1 MTVRT
6 SLRIG
11 SSEHADAAGV
21 ACQRAIARGPDG
33 TLYAVFPDAV
43 DGMLQLM
50 RSADGGLSW
59 EQAWQ
64 SERLSPVTNASLTVD
79 ERGMADLV
87 LKAEAG
93 YLYYRKGRP
102 HEGGFSWSVRVRIY
116 DVPELDHVNAVAHAE
131 DDLTRVHVVFSK
143 GGEWNA
149 GYYVD
154 FRIDPTLDASEG
166 LGHSDREIWM
176 GTRERIVGPF
186 ADGQGHTTPCVDVD
200 RHTKTLQAAVFG
212 GSQGIFSTEAPY
224 FTGRWKWLAEPVLLD
239 GRSNAV
245 ERSLSAVR
253 LRDRFAVTYGAEP
266 GTLHLRTTAGVDADH
281 SVEVG
286 GGRVIRTSAGV
297 DGAGRVHV
305 LYQTE
310 GDTALWAR
318 VLDPADG
325 SWSDPDRVHPGPV
338 RSFSCEQHGPED
350 DLVGLVC
357 VGEAAPYSID
367 VVTA

>member
-11 SSEHADAAGV
+11 TSENAAAAGMP
-21 ACQRAIARGPDG
+21 CQRAIARGPDG
-33 TLYAVFPDAV
+33 VLYAVFPDAV

-50 RSADGGLSW
+50 RSADGGESW

-64 SERLSPVTNASLTVD
+64 SERLLPVTNASLTVD

-102 HEGGFSWSVRVRIY
+102 HQGGFSWSVRVRIY

-131 DDLTRVHVVFSK
+131 DDLTKVHVVFSK
-143 GGEWNA
+143 GGEWDV

-186 ADGQGHTTPCVDVD
+186 ADGSGHPAPCLDLD
-200 RHTKTLQAAVFG
+200 RADKTLYAAVSG
-212 GSQGIFSTEAPY
+212 GSQGVFTTQARYFS
-224 FTGRWKWLAEPVLLD
+224 GRWKWLLEPLVLD
-239 GRSNAV
+239 GRANAV
-245 ERSLSAVR
+245 AGSHSAVR
-253 LRDRFAVTYGAEP
+253 LHDRFLVSYGAEP
-266 GTLHLRTTAGVDADH
+266 GVLHVRTTAGVDGDH

-286 GGRVIRTSAGV
+286 GGRVVRTSAGV
-297 DGAGRVHV
+297 DDAGRVHV
-305 LYQTE
+305 LYQCE
-310 GDTALWAR
+310 GDAALYAR
-318 VLDPADG
+318 VLDVSDG
-325 SWSDPDRVHPGPV
+325 SWSDADRVHDGPV
-338 RSFSCEQHGPED
+338 TSFSCEQHGGGD
-350 DLVGLVC
+350 DVVALVC
-357 VGEAAPYSID
+357 AGAAAPYTVD
-367 VVTA
+367 VITG